1 MIAGNYYVGADLTI
15 TLETGVDLS
24 TKTDLKINVKFPDG
38 TTLEA
43 YTATVVDFSRARATI
58 PLADNDQPGELIL
71 QVQATTPEFGVELSS
86 TENIYV
92 LQSYAPPTP

>member
-1 MIAGNYYVGADLTI
+1 MIAGNYYVGADLKI

-24 TKTDLKINVKFPDG
+24 AQTDLKLNVKFPDNS
-38 TTLEA
+38 TQA
-43 YTATVVDFSRARATI
+43 YAATVVDFSKAQATI
-58 PLADNDQPGELIL
+58 PAADNDDPGELIL
-71 QVQATTPEFGVELSS
+71 QVQVTTPTYGTELSS